1 MTPLLVVV
9 SSPSGAGKTTLVE
22 RLLTHR
28 ADVGRSVSATTR
40 APRNGEVDGRDY
52 HFLAPGEFA
61 NRETA
66 GEFLETATY
75 GGHRYGTLRAEVER
89 LFRAGKHV
97 LMVIEVA
104 GARQVRRQYPEAV
117 TVFVLPPSVPVLVR
131 RLSGRM
137 TESREA
143 LRHRL
148 EIADQELEAAAEYDY
163 VLEND
168 DLDRAVRSLGAVLD
182 AEPLRIGRRGDI
194 RRQVE
199 ALQEQLRAEAA
210 RLKQG

>member
-1 MTPLLVVV
+1 
-9 SSPSGAGKTTLVE
+9 
-22 RLLTHR
+22 
-28 ADVGRSVSATTR
+28 
-40 APRNGEVDGRDY
+40 
-52 HFLAPGEFA
+52 
-61 NRETA
+61 
-66 GEFLETATY
+66 
-75 GGHRYGTLRAEVER
+75 
-89 LFRAGKHV
+89 
-97 LMVIEVA
+97 
-104 GARQVRRQYPEAV
+104 
-117 TVFVLPPSVPVLVR
+117 VR